1 MSAATKGAMERAA
14 SAYRAG
20 LTLLLAAACYE
31 AVARSGVFPA
41 ALLPTLPKI
50 ASTLWALLLDGTMLE
65 HAGFTMYRVLFG
77 LAIAIAVALPR
88 LHDRNTW
95 LLVGSI
101 LAVVALADV
110 SGMSK
115 AEVERI

>member
-1 MSAATKGAMERAA
+1 MSAATKAAMERAT

-20 LTLLLAAACYE
+20 ITLLLAAACYE

-77 LAIAIAVALPR
+77 LALAVAVALP
-88 LHDRNTW
+88 L
-95 LLVGSI
+95 GI
-101 LAVVALADV
+101 LMGRFRPVENFCLPLASALMPNPSHAWV
-110 SGMSK
+110 P
-115 AEVERI
+115 